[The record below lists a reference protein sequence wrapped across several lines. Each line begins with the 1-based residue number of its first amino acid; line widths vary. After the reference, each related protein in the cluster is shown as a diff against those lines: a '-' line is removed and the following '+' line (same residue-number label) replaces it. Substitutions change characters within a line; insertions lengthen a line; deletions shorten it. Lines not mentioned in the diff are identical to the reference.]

1 MKRLS
6 RGLRA
11 LADCAPI
18 ENTKAPDHR
27 MRTAVSRAKRTE
39 DFVAQQ
45 SFDRAIAKL
54 VQATPVSPETRH
66 WFANEKMAEGTKRS
80 WKKTAFHPA
89 ILATGIALGVIAVVA
104 WMKFDEQMHA
114 FPGTATAKKLLNVAA
129 MTRPSDFEPVQAEA
143 GTLNDFPRSARLGSA
158 NSTTTTRDKSGKSA
172 SPKNECNCSCFRR
185 PGTRKRGSRK
195 NLRAGVTSNRR
206 DGLAR
211 CRCTTAFFSWLRCAV
226 RRRISLPIWRSS
238 SCASIQF
245 APVRRKAVEAA
256 VSAA

>member
-143 GTLNDFPRSARLGSA
+143 GTLNDLFFMKYQLEHYDVPREFSQERTIGV
-158 NSTTTTRDKSGKSA
+158 
-172 SPKNECNCSCFRR
+172 
-185 PGTRKRGSRK
+185 RKFDDDD
-195 NLRAGVTSNRR
+195 AGQVGQI
-206 DGLAR
+206 GLAEKR
-211 CRCTTAFFSWLRCAV
+211 MQLFLFPAPRDSKTGKPEEFEGWRYIEQEGWTGAVQVHNGILFMAAV
-226 RRRISLPIWRSS
+226 RGAKKDL
-238 SCASIQF
+238 
-245 APVRRKAVEAA
+245 APYLAKQ
-256 VSAA
+256 

>member
-129 MTRPSDFEPVQAEA
+129 MTRPSDLEPVQAEA
-143 GTLNDFPRSARLGSA
+143 GTLNDLFFMKYQLEHYDVPREFSQERTIGV
-158 NSTTTTRDKSGKSA
+158 
-172 SPKNECNCSCFRR
+172 
-185 PGTRKRGSRK
+185 RKFDDDD
-195 NLRAGVTSNRR
+195 AGQVGQI
-206 DGLAR
+206 GLAEKR
-211 CRCTTAFFSWLRCAV
+211 MQLFLFPAPRDSKTGKPEEFEGWRYIEQEGWTGVVQARKGILFMAAV
-226 RRRISLPIWRSS
+226 RGTKKDLVPYLT
-238 SCASIQF
+238 A
-245 APVRRKAVEAA
+245 K
-256 VSAA
+256 